1 MHKGFWQIKK
11 LQEMTQPE
19 WEALCDGC
27 GRCCLQKL
35 EDADTRE
42 FLYTSVSCRLLDTN
56 TCRCMDYDNRKMRK
70 KECLFLTPENI
81 EKFTWLPQTC
91 AYRLV
96 LEGKDLPPWHPL
108 ISGDP
113 ESVHKAGISVRY
125 RAISEDFVD
134 TDNFELYVIES
145 D

>member
-1 MHKGFWQIKK
+1 M
-11 LQEMTQPE
+11 
-19 WEALCDGC
+19 
-27 GRCCLQKL
+27 
-35 EDADTRE
+35 
-42 FLYTSVSCRLLDTN
+42 S
-56 TCRCMDYDNRKMRK
+56 K